1 MENRRFRNGMWLVN
15 TLLNYKKLS
24 REELNNLWRHNTDLS
39 GGEELTRH
47 QLVRAISSAFDVLG
61 VSIECDVKDSY
72 RYYISG
78 NESLKA
84 TEWLVSSFSI
94 NQLINEGS
102 ELRNRI
108 LLEEIPSGQF
118 FLPTIIEA
126 MRKGKALELD
136 YKKFADS
143 EPYTCFLEPYC
154 VKLSHQRWYLLA
166 RKNHR
171 SALQVFALDRMQ
183 QLRILEEVDFV
194 MPNYF
199 KPQEHFAHC
208 LGVYRPDDSIV
219 EAIRLKVDLF
229 WRDYFRTL
237 PLHASQQ
244 EVETHADYSIFG
256 YELAVSP
263 DLVNQLLEYG
273 PSVEVLSP
281 KSLRD
286 KMRVITIRMA
296 SIYNREDL

>member
-94 NQLINEGS
+94 NQLMNEGT
-102 ELRNRI
+102 ELRHRI

-143 EPYTCFLEPYC
+143 EP
-154 VKLSHQRWYLLA
+154 
-166 RKNHR
+166 
-171 SALQVFALDRMQ
+171 
-183 QLRILEEVDFV
+183 
-194 MPNYF
+194 
-199 KPQEHFAHC
+199 
-208 LGVYRPDDSIV
+208 
-219 EAIRLKVDLF
+219 
-229 WRDYFRTL
+229 
-237 PLHASQQ
+237 
-244 EVETHADYSIFG
+244 
-256 YELAVSP
+256 
-263 DLVNQLLEYG
+263 
-273 PSVEVLSP
+273 
-281 KSLRD
+281 
-286 KMRVITIRMA
+286 
-296 SIYNREDL
+296 